1 MVIRKLQQQ
10 VDQKIP
16 DLLVARQPLLLGHLC
31 QQWLLDSQLAWQLQQ
46 VEVVVEVLVVIVI
59 EQILQVLVQS
69 FVHYSHFSLTQM

>member
-1 MVIRKLQQQ
+1 MVIRKLQQK
-10 VDQKIP
+10 VDQIP
-16 DLLVARQPLLLGHLC
+16 DLLVARKPLLQGHLC

-69 FVHYSHFSLTQM
+69 FVRYSHSSMTQM